1 MQTRNFRVKGFLNY
15 CEATLVLNSLL
26 FPTSSTARVP
36 AQKAQCLLSCVYGTP
51 GPEEGGLGPQE
62 GSWHSQSRPGSP
74 GAHHQRPG
82 RISSRACSSLTPR
95 GNRGQ
100 RAGKGRSCGRRERQ
114 NFHPLAVG
122 AQCWSWGP
130 LISFPSLPLLLS
142 APLPLLAFK
151 NFCYLL

>member
-1 MQTRNFRVKGFLNY
+1 MQMWNFRVKGFLNY
-15 CEATLVLNSLL
+15 CEATLVLNSLP
-26 FPTSSTARVP
+26 FPTSSTPGVP

-74 GAHHQRPG
+74 GSHHQRPG

-100 RAGKGRSCGRRERQ
+100 RTGEGRSRSRCKRQ
-114 NFHPLAVG
+114 NCHPLAMG

-142 APLPLLAFK
+142 ASLLLLAFK
-151 NFCYLL
+151 NFCCLL